1 MLSPLI
7 RNSRLYESISR
18 TPEYLV
24 QSLQDAASHDYALG
38 VKLVRGAYHQQEAR
52 SDSPSLP
59 LTTEVSWPPVFLTK
73 ADTDRCYDA
82 AAGELV
88 RAVANSD
95 GSGPRVGVLFG
106 SHNAES
112 CAKVLEALVN
122 AGLATREKDGTVK
135 VDDIVTE
142 RVALAQLYGML
153 ISLEI
158 SCGIGC

>member
-1 MLSPLI
+1 M
-7 RNSRLYESISR
+7 SR

-24 QSLQDAASHDYALG
+24 QSLQDAASHHYALG
-38 VKLVRGAYHQQEAR
+38 VKLVRGAYHEQEAQ

-59 LTTEVSWPPVFLTK
+59 LTTDMSWPPVFLNK

-88 RAVANSD
+88 RAVAKSD

-106 SHNAES
+106 SHNARS
-112 CAKVLEALVN
+112 CTKVLDALVD
-122 AGLATREKDGTVK
+122 AGLATREKDDTVK
-135 VDDIVTE
+135 VDDLAAE

-153 ISLEI
+153 ISLKRAWH
-158 SCGIGC
+158 